1 MLSVTAAIR
10 TPLGRAAGLL
20 LLISC
25 VVSCGAAS
33 RLGTLP
39 SSSPP
44 VALDDGWEVG
54 PLTMEQLDPARLLSL
69 EQSIVAGD
77 FEPPDALLIARGGR
91 LVYEQYWNGF
101 DRARLH
107 DLRSATKSVTA
118 LLTGIAIDEG
128 RLPGADAAVAG
139 FFPEYQAL
147 TGRDARLGRITL
159 AHLLTM
165 SSGLECNDWN
175 PDSAGKE
182 EKMYKSADWLKFV
195 LGLPVAGEPGS
206 VTTYCTGGVNLL
218 GGAIARA
225 TATSIPSFAERAL
238 FSPLRIASADVKW
251 AAAPAGETDTG
262 GHLQLRP
269 RDLLKLGQLVLDGG
283 RWQGRQVVS
292 ANWLSAA
299 TTRRVH
305 LGDSDY
311 GYLWWRNTFHVNGRP
326 FDFSF
331 ARGNGGQYLFV
342 FPEQKLTALFMASR
356 YDSPIGDQAL
366 ELCARFILTALP
378 AP

>member
-1 MLSVTAAIR
+1 MTTATAASC
-10 TPLGRAAGLL
+10 TPLGRTIGVL
-20 LLISC
+20 LLITC
-25 VVSCGAAS
+25 AAGCGPAS

-44 VALDDGWEVG
+44 AALDDGWEVG
-54 PLTMEQLDPARLLSL
+54 SLTREQLDPARLLAL
-69 EQSIVAGD
+69 EQSVVAGD

-91 LVYEQYWNGF
+91 LIYEQYWNGF

-107 DLRSATKSVTA
+107 DLRSATKSVTS
-118 LLTGIAIDEG
+118 LLTGIALDEG
-128 RLPGADAAVAG
+128 RLKSTDAAVAG
-139 FFPEYQAL
+139 FFPEYQAQ
-147 TGRDARLGRITL
+147 TGRDARLMRMTL

-165 SSGLECNDWN
+165 STGLECDDWN

-182 EKMYKSADWLKFV
+182 EKMYKSGDWLKFV

-206 VTTYCTGGVNLL
+206 VTTYCTGGVELL
-218 GGAIARA
+218 GGVLARA
-225 TATSIPSFAERAL
+225 TGASVPRFAERTL
-238 FSPLRIASADVKW
+238 FSPLRIASTDVKW
-251 AAAPAGETDTG
+251 AEAPSGETDTG

-283 RWQGRQVVS
+283 VWQGRQVVS
-292 ANWLSAA
+292 AAWLGAA
-299 TTRRVH
+299 TERRVH

-342 FPEQKLTALFMASR
+342 FPEQKLTALFMSSR